1 MSDEEDNDSWLTV
14 YVLSPLTSL
23 QSDSK
28 KAKTNERVD
37 DDKSDKVDQSFNTHA
52 NKKWEQKV
60 TRQNLHEIT
69 INVNFV
75 KIVSQVFCDCKDGNC
90 KLKKCLLYEALTTSD
105 VKITLYQKIN
115 RKMFLK
121 IEENDSTCVELPAY
135 SFTSFFKAMREIF
148 KILEKFDKKWNFFK
162 Y

>member
-1 MSDEEDNDSWLTV
+1 M

-23 QSDSK
+23 KSDSK

-37 DDKSDKVDQSFNTHA
+37 DDKSDKMDQSSNTHA
-52 NKKWEQKV
+52 KKKMRAESNETISTRDNNKGK
-60 TRQNLHEIT
+60 
-69 INVNFV
+69 FP

-90 KLKKCLLYEALTTSD
+90 ELKKFLLYEALTTSD
-105 VKITLYQKIN
+105 VKVTLYQKTN

-148 KILEKFDKKWNFFK
+148 KILEKFEKKMELF
-162 Y
+162 